1 MPYDPKPARVSPEA
15 GCQPETS
22 CHFDHNMIGLV
33 SGIGDGGQNVFP
45 FEIRV
50 VGEDLLVRCSASQQ
64 FQNVGNA
71 NP

>member
-15 GCQPETS
+15 DCQPETS
-22 CHFDHNMIGLV
+22 CHFDHNIIGLV
-33 SGIGDGGQNVFP
+33 SGIGDGGQNVFL